1 MAVTPE
7 TEWILVACGLIAHA
21 DGVLDG
27 NEAERLMAMID
38 DRIGEDDYPEWLS
51 VISNKDELEARYA
64 ALPDPPPEQHRSV
77 LEEAWS
83 MALVDGERNTE
94 ELLVLTKI
102 AERLGV
108 DPIQLEFW
116 RAAWTRNE
124 QEFANAVADL
134 AAQVLGGG
142 EPLYEDDLSPFLDL
156 VERLPT
162 SQAERERLGGLATA
176 PPNDREALGRALAA
190 LPRSRRIQAF
200 GLVASLV
207 GSSVDA
213 EQARARFVEV
223 GRIAGLHDI
232 ERLHPA

>member
-1 MAVTPE
+1 MV
-7 TEWILVACGLIAHA
+7 
-21 DGVLDG
+21 
-27 NEAERLMAMID
+27 D
-38 DRIGEDDYPEWLS
+38 DRIAEDDYPEWLS
-51 VISNKDELEARYA
+51 VIGNKAELEARYA
-64 ALPDPPPEQHRSV
+64 ALPEPPAEQHRPL

-83 MALVDGERNTE
+83 MARVDGERNTE

-116 RAAWTRNE
+116 REAWTRNE
-124 QEFANAVADL
+124 QQFSNGVAEL
-134 AAQVLGGG
+134 AAWVLGGG

-176 PPNDREALGRALAA
+176 TATDVETLARSLA
-190 LPRSRRIQAF
+190 TLPRGRRIQAF

-207 GSSVDA
+207 GASVDFD
-213 EQARARFVEV
+213 QARARFVDV
-223 GRIAGLHDI
+223 GRTAGLHDI
-232 ERLHPA
+232 EQLYPA